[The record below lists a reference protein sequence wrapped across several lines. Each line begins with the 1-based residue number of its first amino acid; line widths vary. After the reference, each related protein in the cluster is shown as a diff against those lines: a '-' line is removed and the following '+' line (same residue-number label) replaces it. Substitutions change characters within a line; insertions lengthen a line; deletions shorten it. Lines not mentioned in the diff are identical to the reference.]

1 MASSKSTPCFA
12 RFAAAFSRSQTN
24 SSIRRNYSIPRPRR
38 LCLTH
43 VESAPLAVTMESTKT
58 RDPQQG
64 AALMKRT
71 TKYVALDVHQATT
84 VASVREE
91 SGRVIARSVL
101 PTDSGALTEFV
112 RGMRGA
118 RHVTFEEGTQAQW
131 LYELLAP
138 PVDRVVV
145 CDRRGAPRQGNKG
158 DQVDADQLSEL
169 LRRGAL
175 RAVYHGSADRATLKE
190 LTRTYRNLVEDATR
204 VMLRLKA
211 LFRARGIATAGTAVY
226 HPRHRARWL
235 AQLLEDGA
243 RFRATALYAELDVL
257 RQLRP
262 KAKAAMVTEARR
274 DPAWRVLRT
283 IPFLG
288 PVRVALLLA
297 TMQTPWR
304 FRTKRHLWAY
314 AGLAVVT
321 RSSADYTLV
330 AGAPVR
336 RRRAPLTRGLN
347 RNHNRVLKDVFK
359 GAATAATARPGPLQ
373 DFYHSVVARGTRE
386 ELARLTL
393 TRKLAA
399 LTLRL
404 WKKGERYD
412 PTKLASSAWSDRSV
426 L

>member
-1 MASSKSTPCFA
+1 
-12 RFAAAFSRSQTN
+12 
-24 SSIRRNYSIPRPRR
+24 
-38 LCLTH
+38 
-43 VESAPLAVTMESTKT
+43 MESTKT
-58 RDPQQG
+58 RGPQQG

-84 VASVREE
+84 VASVRED

-101 PTDSGALTEFV
+101 PTDGGAIVEFV

-118 RHVTFEEGTQAQW
+118 VHVTFEEGTQAQW
-131 LYELLAP
+131 LHDLLAP
-138 PVDRVVV
+138 LVDRVVV
-145 CDRRGAPRQGNKG
+145 CDRRGAPRHGNKG
-158 DQVDADQLSEL
+158 DHVDADQ
-169 LRRGAL
+169 
-175 RAVYHGSADRATLKE
+175 
-190 LTRTYRNLVEDATR
+190 
-204 VMLRLKA
+204 
-211 LFRARGIATAGTAVY
+211 
-226 HPRHRARWL
+226 
-235 AQLLEDGA
+235 
-243 RFRATALYAELDVL
+243 LDVL

-262 KAKAAMVTEARR
+262 KAKAAMVTEARQ
-274 DPAWRVLRT
+274 DPAWPVLRT

-304 FRTKRHLWAY
+304 FRTKRNLWAY

-321 RSSADYTLV
+321 RSSADYALV
-330 AGAPVR
+330 AGQPVR
-336 RRRAPLTRGLN
+336 RRRAPMTRGLN

-373 DFYHSVVARGTRE
+373 DVYHTVIARGTRE

-404 WKKGERYD
+404 WKKGESYD
-412 PTKLASSAWSDRSV
+412 PTKLTTPAR
-426 L
+426 

>member
-1 MASSKSTPCFA
+1 
-12 RFAAAFSRSQTN
+12 
-24 SSIRRNYSIPRPRR
+24 
-38 LCLTH
+38 
-43 VESAPLAVTMESTKT
+43 
-58 RDPQQG
+58 
-64 AALMKRT
+64 MKRT

-91 SGRVIARSVL
+91 NGRVIARSVL
-101 PTDSGALTEFV
+101 PTDGAAITEFL

-118 RHVTFEEGTQAQW
+118 VHVAIEEGTQAQW
-131 LYELLAP
+131 LHDLLVP
-138 PVDRVVV
+138 LVDRVIV

-169 LRRGAL
+169 LRRGGL
-175 RAVYHGSADRATLKE
+175 RAVYHGSTDRATLKE
-190 LTRTYRNLVEDATR
+190 LTRTYRNLVEDSTR

-211 LFRARGIATAGTAVY
+211 LFRARGIQTAGTTLY
-226 HPRHRARWL
+226 HSQHRARWL
-235 AQLLEDGA
+235 AQLPDGGA
-243 RFRATALYAELDVL
+243 RFRAGALYAELDVL
-257 RQLRP
+257 QQLRP
-262 KAKAAMVTEARR
+262 GAKAAMVTEARR
-274 DPAWRVLRT
+274 DPAWPVLRT

-288 PVRVALLLA
+288 AVRVALLLA

-304 FRTKRHLWAY
+304 FRTKRNLWAY

-321 RSSADYTLV
+321 RSSAEYTIV
-330 AGAPVR
+330 AGQAVR
-336 RRRAPLTRGLN
+336 RRRSPMTRGLN

-373 DFYHSVVARGTRE
+373 DFYQNVIARGTRE

-412 PTKLASSAWSDRSV
+412 PTKLTTPVR
-426 L
+426 

>member
-1 MASSKSTPCFA
+1 
-12 RFAAAFSRSQTN
+12 
-24 SSIRRNYSIPRPRR
+24 
-38 LCLTH
+38 
-43 VESAPLAVTMESTKT
+43 
-58 RDPQQG
+58 
-64 AALMKRT
+64 
-71 TKYVALDVHQATT
+71 
-84 VASVREE
+84 
-91 SGRVIARSVL
+91 VIARTIL
-101 PTDSGALTEFV
+101 PTEAAPIVEYV

-118 RHVTFEEGTQAQW
+118 IHVAFEEGTQAQW
-131 LYELLAP
+131 LHDLVAP
-138 PVDRVVV
+138 LVDRVVV
-145 CDRRGAPRQGNKG
+145 CDQRGQPRHGNKG

-169 LRRGAL
+169 LRRGGL
-175 RAVYHGSADRATLKE
+175 RAVYHGSAPHTALKE
-190 LTRTYRNLVEDATR
+190 LTSTYRNLVEDGTR

-211 LFRARGIATAGTAVY
+211 LFRARAIPTRGTKVY
-226 HPRHRARWL
+226 QPGERARWL
-235 AQLLEDGA
+235 AQLTDRGA
-243 RFRATALYAELDVL
+243 QFRAEALYAELDVL
-257 RQLRP
+257 RTLRP
-262 KAKAAMVTEARR
+262 TAKAAMVAEARR
-274 DPAWRVLRT
+274 DPAWPVLRA

-330 AGAPVR
+330 AGQPVR

-347 RNHNRVLKDVFK
+347 RNHNRRLKDVFK

-373 DFYHSVVARGTRE
+373 DFYHGMLARGMRE
-386 ELARLTL
+386 ELARVTL

-412 PTKLASSAWSDRSV
+412 PAKLTIQAR
-426 L
+426 